1 MNLKVSCFSN
11 NEYFNYN
18 YFITVN
24 QQHHYDSLNSTPFSS
39 PASMEFAQQYNP
51 QQHNSQT
58 NRLLPLMDESSRV
71 TTDILSFY
79 DDPIQTAVILTDA
92 AAITRQNNISQP
104 LPSVDILLNA
114 TSYLKVKDV
123 NLKN

>member
-1 MNLKVSCFSN
+1 MLP
-11 NEYFNYN
+11 
-18 YFITVN
+18 TV
-24 QQHHYDSLNSTPFSS
+24 
-39 PASMEFAQQYNP
+39 MEEP
-51 QQHNSQT
+51 
-58 NRLLPLMDESSRV
+58 RV

-92 AAITRQNNISQP
+92 AMITRQSNIPQP

-123 NLKN
+123 N

>member
-1 MNLKVSCFSN
+1 MTSQSPSTFYVI
-11 NEYFNYN
+11 YFLIKKYIL
-18 YFITVN
+18 YSTEN
-24 QQHHYDSLNSTPFSS
+24 QHNQYGSLNSSPFSS
-39 PASMEFAQQYNP
+39 PASIEFSQSYHP
-51 QQHNSQT
+51 PTNSQSSQ
-58 NRLLPLMDESSRV
+58 LLPTIMEEPRV

-92 AAITRQNNISQP
+92 ATITQQNNIPQP

-123 NLKN
+123 N